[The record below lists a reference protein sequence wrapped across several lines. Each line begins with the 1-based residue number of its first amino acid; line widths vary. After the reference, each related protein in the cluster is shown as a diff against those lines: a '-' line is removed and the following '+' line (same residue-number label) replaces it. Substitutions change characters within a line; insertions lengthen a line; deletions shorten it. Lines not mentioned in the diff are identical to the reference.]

1 MVPPNSTGLVAATR
15 PVATGRDT
23 TVTVVVA
30 FLVGSSTEV
39 AVMVTDWA
47 VAGAVQAPVEAFIVP
62 AEADQVTLLVA
73 PPVVV
78 EEKVV
83 MELTSLVVAAGLG
96 VPTTTV

>member
-1 MVPPNSTGLVAATR
+1 M
-15 PVATGRDT
+15 
-23 TVTVVVA
+23 
-30 FLVGSSTEV
+30 
-39 AVMVTDWA
+39 
-47 VAGAVQAPVEAFIVP
+47 EAFIVP

-83 MELTSLVVAAGLG
+83 MELTSLVAAAGLG

>member
-1 MVPPNSTGLVAATR
+1 
-15 PVATGRDT
+15 
-23 TVTVVVA
+23 
-30 FLVGSSTEV
+30 
-39 AVMVTDWA
+39 MVTDWA